1 MRMPDTLKRLE
12 RIMGRKF
19 TLEEHKRLTRIRDSL
34 QLRDDDAVWTLFL
47 ALEYQRTFYTK
58 LPDRIESLTT
68 DLLKKV
74 RETADKEAEKAQT
87 RMVSSVIEQVERR
100 SAKVHIHRL
109 MPIYLLIVICLIFLV
124 CLSVWLG
131 NCWGKGTWIPFQGL
145 PSVPA
150 GLVLLIL
157 CVVGGAFSL
166 GVSIWKAYHDEEG
179 CDAPFFCGLL
189 AISIPFIW
197 KLGLKLLQ

>member
-68 DLLKKV
+68 DLLKKGG
-74 RETADKEAEKAQT
+74 RPPIKKPK
-87 RMVSSVIEQVERR
+87 RR
-100 SAKVHIHRL
+100 RRGWSA
-109 MPIYLLIVICLIFLV
+109 
-124 CLSVWLG
+124 
-131 NCWGKGTWIPFQGL
+131 
-145 PSVPA
+145 A
-150 GLVLLIL
+150 
-157 CVVGGAFSL
+157 
-166 GVSIWKAYHDEEG
+166 
-179 CDAPFFCGLL
+179 
-189 AISIPFIW
+189 
-197 KLGLKLLQ
+197 